1 MEQPVVVD
9 VQHVTM
15 KFNLST
21 EKVDNLKEY
30 FIRTIKRN
38 IMYNEFTALDDVS
51 FQVRKGEVF
60 GLVGLNG
67 SGKSTM
73 LKLVSGIYKPTSG
86 TIRVDGVLAPL
97 IELGAGFDMN
107 LTARENV
114 YLNGSVMGYSK
125 KFLQEK
131 FDEIIDFAELRDFV
145 DVPLKN
151 YSSGM
156 VARLGIVTQNGLAE
170 NLVTE
175 FKDRPALRTFMVALV
190 SAAIILGGVAYMSG
204 DLTGTAIGI
213 SALTGVPSRIIAPI
227 WGVCI
232 LFLNA
237 HQNAI
242 KWLEKLLTVCVSV
255 MAVVFC
261 VTMFVVKPNW
271 GEVLQG
277 VIPTVPGGAIMTC
290 VAPIGTTVVPYNLF
304 IHATSSHQ
312 TWKDPEQ
319 IPLAEFDVRC
329 SMVIGGFITGAVMI
343 TAGTVMRGM
352 GVNSAIDM
360 AAQLEPLLGNLS
372 VPFLA
377 VGLICAGISSA
388 VITPL
393 GVSYVLAGL
402 FGWKLDRSDK
412 RYFFTNIA
420 IVLCGIVGTATGFNP
435 LTIIMAAQAVNGVF
449 LPVSVFVL
457 LYLASRS
464 SVMGK
469 HKNKPYQVILGTAV
483 FVISLIIGVSSV
495 VSLF

>member
-1 MEQPVVVD
+1 MADKTNTPAKKYTLMDKIKAMGPGLLVVGSFIGPGT
-9 VQHVTM
+9 VTS
-15 KFNLST
+15 ST
-21 EKVDNLKEY
+21 RAGAAYGYQLLWCVV
-30 FIRTIKRN
+30 FSVIAVI
-38 IMYNEFTALDDVS
+38 IM
-51 FQVRKGEVF
+51 Q
-60 GLVGLNG
+60 
-67 SGKSTM
+67 
-73 LKLVSGIYKPTSG
+73 
-86 TIRVDGVLAPL
+86 
-97 IELGAGFDMN
+97 
-107 LTARENV
+107 
-114 YLNGSVMGYSK
+114 
-125 KFLQEK
+125 
-131 FDEIIDFAELRDFV
+131 
-145 DVPLKN
+145 
-151 YSSGM
+151 GM
-156 VARLGIVTQNGLAE
+156 AARLGIVTQNGLAE

-175 FKDRPALRTFMVALV
+175 FKNRPALRTFMVALV

-271 GEVLQG
+271 GEVIQG

-290 VAPIGTTVVPYNLF
+290 VALIGTTVVPYNLF
-304 IHATSSHQ
+304 IHATSSRQ

-329 SMVIGGFITGAVMI
+329 SMIIGGFITGAVMI

-352 GVNSAIDM
+352 EVNSAIDM

-377 VGLICAGISSA
+377 IGLICAGISSA

-393 GVSYVLAGL
+393 GGIMPPKGEIS
-402 FGWKLDRSDK
+402 
-412 RYFFTNIA
+412 TNKSSANTPTCIPA
-420 IVLCGIVGTATGFNP
+420 IKSP
-435 LTIIMAAQAVNGVF
+435 
-449 LPVSVFVL
+449 
-457 LYLASRS
+457 
-464 SVMGK
+464 
-469 HKNKPYQVILGTAV
+469 
-483 FVISLIIGVSSV
+483 VISPNSGPAIIGREISHCPA
-495 VSLF
+495 

>member
-1 MEQPVVVD
+1 MAEKTNTPTKKYTLKDKIKAMGPGLLVVGSFIGPGT
-9 VQHVTM
+9 VTS
-15 KFNLST
+15 ST
-21 EKVDNLKEY
+21 RAGAAYGYQLLWCVV
-30 FIRTIKRN
+30 FSVIAVI
-38 IMYNEFTALDDVS
+38 IM
-51 FQVRKGEVF
+51 Q
-60 GLVGLNG
+60 
-67 SGKSTM
+67 
-73 LKLVSGIYKPTSG
+73 
-86 TIRVDGVLAPL
+86 
-97 IELGAGFDMN
+97 
-107 LTARENV
+107 
-114 YLNGSVMGYSK
+114 
-125 KFLQEK
+125 
-131 FDEIIDFAELRDFV
+131 
-145 DVPLKN
+145 
-151 YSSGM
+151 GM
-156 VARLGIVTQNGLAE
+156 AARLGIVTQNGLAE

-175 FKDRPALRTFMVALV
+175 FKNRPALRTFMVALV

-290 VAPIGTTVVPYNLF
+290 VALIGTTVVPYNLF
-304 IHATSSHQ
+304 IHATSSRQ

-329 SMVIGGFITGAVMI
+329 SMIIGGFITGAVMI

-352 GVNSAIDM
+352 EVNSAIDM

-377 VGLICAGISSA
+377 IGLICAGISSA

-412 RYFFTNIA
+412 RYFFTNVA

-464 SVMGK
+464 SVMGTRTS
-469 HKNKPYQVILGTAV
+469 PTR
-483 FVISLIIGVSSV
+483 
-495 VSLF
+495 